1 MKKADPKDF
10 FFLSRDIY
18 DLKNLKVL
26 ENFFNE
32 WNKRITNRKWIIF
45 LIYEYVLNIYFINL
59 IKISSNNSI
68 STSLSLSLDDLI
80 T

>member
-32 WNKRITNRKWIIF
+32 
-45 LIYEYVLNIYFINL
+45 
-59 IKISSNNSI
+59 
-68 STSLSLSLDDLI
+68 
-80 T
+80 